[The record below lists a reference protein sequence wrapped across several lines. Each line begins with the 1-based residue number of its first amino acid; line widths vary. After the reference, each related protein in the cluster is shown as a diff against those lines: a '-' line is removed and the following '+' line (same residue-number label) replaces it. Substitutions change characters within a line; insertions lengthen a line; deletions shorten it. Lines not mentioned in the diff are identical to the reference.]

1 MKEKKIKVPKLPKKK
16 KEKAPKVPKVK
27 KEKKVKAPKVKKDKS
42 VKKIKRPKKQRMK
55 KGRISLPF
63 TFKNPFKKR
72 RISVKV
78 ALLFPVTLLGAVAII
93 STIMGLISV
102 RNVNKEATVI
112 SERYMVSLEKLNG
125 IETSVKEIQRL
136 ALTHIIS
143 QDYNSMIEVLDS
155 IREEE
160 ANLDKEF
167 EEFEPYLTDANK
179 VGYGKLKRNTLDME
193 DSIAKMI
200 AISAGGSKSSAFTLA
215 NGDVLSSSKNILQN
229 TLIVTRTVSEQCAQ
243 ARTSL
248 ESTYIQALITSIV
261 SAVISILSVILALWI
276 VMRRVVAP
284 INRSKKQLDR
294 MIGQID
300 QRQGDLTQRITI
312 TNNDEIGDLGKG
324 INVFLGKLQTIFRI
338 LKDNTLRM
346 DQVVTQVLGSVKDST
361 NSVSGMS
368 ALTEEL
374 NATMEEM
381 SGNANV
387 IQESTQ
393 GVSEDVGDIARR
405 ADEMNDYSME
415 MKNHAIA
422 MEQAARQSMNTIDQ
436 KVQDMLVVLQSAIE
450 ESKSVAQINHLT
462 GDILEIASQTN
473 LLALNAS
480 IEAARAGAAGRGFS
494 VVAQEISRL
503 ADQSSQTAG
512 DIQKVN
518 TVVTTAVQNLADQA
532 NGLLAYMQ
540 EQIMPEFEKFVKS
553 GVSYHEK
560 ADHVE
565 NTMHEFKSKTEDLE
579 ASMTSISDSVEMIAK
594 AIEDSVAGISSTATE
609 TQALVSDMHS
619 INEQMDNNQN
629 IAIELKQEAEVFTEV

>member
-1 MKEKKIKVPKLPKKK
+1 
-16 KEKAPKVPKVK
+16 
-27 KEKKVKAPKVKKDKS
+27 
-42 VKKIKRPKKQRMK
+42 
-55 KGRISLPF
+55 
-63 TFKNPFKKR
+63 
-72 RISVKV
+72 
-78 ALLFPVTLLGAVAII
+78 
-93 STIMGLISV
+93 
-102 RNVNKEATVI
+102 
-112 SERYMVSLEKLNG
+112 
-125 IETSVKEIQRL
+125 
-136 ALTHIIS
+136 
-143 QDYNSMIEVLDS
+143 
-155 IREEE
+155 
-160 ANLDKEF
+160 
-167 EEFEPYLTDANK
+167 
-179 VGYGKLKRNTLDME
+179 
-193 DSIAKMI
+193 
-200 AISAGGSKSSAFTLA
+200 
-215 NGDVLSSSKNILQN
+215 
-229 TLIVTRTVSEQCAQ
+229 
-243 ARTSL
+243 
-248 ESTYIQALITSIV
+248 
-261 SAVISILSVILALWI
+261 
-276 VMRRVVAP
+276 
-284 INRSKKQLDR
+284 
-294 MIGQID
+294 
-300 QRQGDLTQRITI
+300 
-312 TNNDEIGDLGKG
+312 
-324 INVFLGKLQTIFRI
+324 
-338 LKDNTLRM
+338 
-346 DQVVTQVLGSVKDST
+346 
-361 NSVSGMS
+361 MS

-393 GVSEDVGDIARR
+393 GVSKDVGDIARR

-540 EQIMPEFEKFVKS
+540 EQIMPEFEKFVES

-594 AIEDSVAGISSTATE
+594 AIEDSVTGISSTATE

>member
-1 MKEKKIKVPKLPKKK
+1 M
-16 KEKAPKVPKVK
+16 
-27 KEKKVKAPKVKKDKS
+27 
-42 VKKIKRPKKQRMK
+42 
-55 KGRISLPF
+55 
-63 TFKNPFKKR
+63 
-72 RISVKV
+72 
-78 ALLFPVTLLGAVAII
+78 
-93 STIMGLISV
+93 
-102 RNVNKEATVI
+102 
-112 SERYMVSLEKLNG
+112 
-125 IETSVKEIQRL
+125 
-136 ALTHIIS
+136 
-143 QDYNSMIEVLDS
+143 
-155 IREEE
+155 
-160 ANLDKEF
+160 
-167 EEFEPYLTDANK
+167 
-179 VGYGKLKRNTLDME
+179 
-193 DSIAKMI
+193 
-200 AISAGGSKSSAFTLA
+200 
-215 NGDVLSSSKNILQN
+215 
-229 TLIVTRTVSEQCAQ
+229 
-243 ARTSL
+243 
-248 ESTYIQALITSIV
+248 ITSIV

-284 INRSKKQLDR
+284 INRSKKELDR

-415 MKNHAIA
+415 MKKHAIA

-540 EQIMPEFEKFVKS
+540 EQIMPEFEKFVES

-594 AIEDSVAGISSTATE
+594 AIEDSVTGISSTATE

>member
-200 AISAGGSKSSAFTLA
+200 AISAGGSK
-215 NGDVLSSSKNILQN
+215 VLL
-229 TLIVTRTVSEQCAQ
+229 LH
-243 ARTSL
+243 
-248 ESTYIQALITSIV
+248 
-261 SAVISILSVILALWI
+261 W
-276 VMRRVVAP
+276 
-284 INRSKKQLDR
+284 
-294 MIGQID
+294 
-300 QRQGDLTQRITI
+300 
-312 TNNDEIGDLGKG
+312 
-324 INVFLGKLQTIFRI
+324 QT
-338 LKDNTLRM
+338 
-346 DQVVTQVLGSVKDST
+346 
-361 NSVSGMS
+361 
-368 ALTEEL
+368 
-374 NATMEEM
+374 EM
-381 SGNANV
+381 
-387 IQESTQ
+387 
-393 GVSEDVGDIARR
+393 
-405 ADEMNDYSME
+405 
-415 MKNHAIA
+415 
-422 MEQAARQSMNTIDQ
+422 
-436 KVQDMLVVLQSAIE
+436 
-450 ESKSVAQINHLT
+450 
-462 GDILEIASQTN
+462 
-473 LLALNAS
+473 
-480 IEAARAGAAGRGFS
+480 F
-494 VVAQEISRL
+494 
-503 ADQSSQTAG
+503 
-512 DIQKVN
+512 
-518 TVVTTAVQNLADQA
+518 
-532 NGLLAYMQ
+532 
-540 EQIMPEFEKFVKS
+540 
-553 GVSYHEK
+553 
-560 ADHVE
+560 
-565 NTMHEFKSKTEDLE
+565 
-579 ASMTSISDSVEMIAK
+579 
-594 AIEDSVAGISSTATE
+594 
-609 TQALVSDMHS
+609 
-619 INEQMDNNQN
+619 
-629 IAIELKQEAEVFTEV
+629 